1 MRPWRELRQGD
12 HGPDVEAAQRGLWHA
27 LGEHSKNDRTGLY
40 GPGTT
45 ADVAAFRKLKRLS
58 PEIGG
63 GEFGA
68 AVWYALQ
75 PYFDGYAWMLACREP
90 EGVTP
95 RPALGRVP
103 LSKGMSG
110 SDVQAAQRAL
120 WRALGEDS
128 TNARNGVYGDQ
139 TVIDVRR
146 FRHAYGVNPDDPSTS
161 IGGPLW
167 RVLTRWMDVTA
178 IHQAENAPPP
188 PPPPPVDHWAQVGDE
203 AWWAYEN
210 RGRFSY
216 VQLRPIEG
224 IHSPPVVLTD
234 CTGFYLGC
242 CQAAGVPNPNR
253 ADGVYDGYGYTG
265 SLWERGSWT
274 HSPRRGDL
282 AMYGDPYGHTGHA
295 APYMGDGT
303 VVSFGHNPI
312 EHYPVRYRGDFRG
325 LKTFH
330 R

>member
-12 HGPDVEAAQRGLWHA
+12 HGPDVEAAQRGLWRA

-63 GEFGA
+63 REFGA

-75 PYFDGYAWMLACREP
+75 PYFDGYAWMLACRQP

-120 WRALGEDS
+120 WRAL
-128 TNARNGVYGDQ
+128 
-139 TVIDVRR
+139 
-146 FRHAYGVNPDDPSTS
+146 
-161 IGGPLW
+161 
-167 RVLTRWMDVTA
+167 TRWMDVTA

-188 PPPPPVDHWAQVGDE
+188 PPPPPVDHWAQVGEE

-210 RGRFSY
+210 RSRFSY

-224 IHSPPVVLTD
+224 IHSPPAVLTD

-282 AMYGDPYGHTGHA
+282 CMYGDPYGHTGHA

-312 EHYPVRYRGDFRG
+312 EHYAVRYRGDFRG
-325 LKTFH
+325 IKTFH